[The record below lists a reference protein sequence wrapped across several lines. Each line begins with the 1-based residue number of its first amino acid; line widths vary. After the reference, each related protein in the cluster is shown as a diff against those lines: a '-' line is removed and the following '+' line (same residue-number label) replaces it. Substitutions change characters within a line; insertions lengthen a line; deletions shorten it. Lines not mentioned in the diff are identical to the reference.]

1 MSPVGDPVPF
11 VSALPVTRR
20 DATLNCLT
28 QNTYKRAHT
37 NTDLK
42 SKWESMIQK
51 GSPNPGPG
59 SLLSTDGDE
68 VEVVGVMKDE
78 S

>member
-1 MSPVGDPVPF
+1 
-11 VSALPVTRR
+11 
-20 DATLNCLT
+20 
-28 QNTYKRAHT
+28 
-37 NTDLK
+37 
-42 SKWESMIQK
+42 MIQK